1 MAGSNSDVEPVG
13 FVPGPPAG
21 LTAQV
26 VPCAAASCG
35 EPGAPPPHPR
45 PRSSRG
51 LTSPAP
57 EILPFAIPVVR
68 CDHPLSPTVHPT
80 SSPFSI
86 RGGEPDEVLVQLLAR
101 RSRVILDVIRN
112 KRANSMPVVD
122 RDREDA
128 VFESIERIARSE
140 GLDPR
145 IVRQVLRAVIDAF
158 TLLEVEELGPD
169 PS

>member
-1 MAGSNSDVEPVG
+1 
-13 FVPGPPAG
+13 
-21 LTAQV
+21 
-26 VPCAAASCG
+26 
-35 EPGAPPPHPR
+35 
-45 PRSSRG
+45 
-51 LTSPAP
+51 
-57 EILPFAIPVVR
+57 
-68 CDHPLSPTVHPT
+68 
-80 SSPFSI
+80 
-86 RGGEPDEVLVQLLAR
+86 LLAR